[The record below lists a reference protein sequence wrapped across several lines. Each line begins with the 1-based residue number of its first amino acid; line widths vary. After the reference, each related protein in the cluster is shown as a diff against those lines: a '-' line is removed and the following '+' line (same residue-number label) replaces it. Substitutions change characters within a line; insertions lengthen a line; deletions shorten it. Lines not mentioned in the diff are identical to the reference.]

1 MRKGRRIN
9 RMQESRFKLIQ
20 NRIRITTVERQCNLQ
35 TYVNHVSCL
44 YLWSIRHNCKERQYN
59 KARKVR
65 NCRRPIDVFD
75 FEVIRPAELKKR
87 KGKGKL
93 FGG

>member
-9 RMQESRFKLIQ
+9 RKQESRFKLIQ

-44 YLWSIRHNCKERQYN
+44 YLWSIRHNCKKETVQQS
-59 KARKVR
+59 
-65 NCRRPIDVFD
+65 
-75 FEVIRPAELKKR
+75 KKSA
-87 KGKGKL
+87 KL
-93 FGG
+93 PPPN